1 MGWREKS
8 PAGGW
13 SHHLGTSRTPSQPD
27 CCLAT
32 PGLQVT
38 IIWWTKDGLVMR
50 GVRAV
55 GLFGLC
61 WKLTS
66 TRADW
71 DAAGEGGLDSHR
83 WSSPG
88 ESPSPEPSG

>member
-1 MGWREKS
+1 M
-8 PAGGW
+8 AGGW
-13 SHHLGTSRTPSQPD
+13 SHHLGTSCSPSQPD

-32 PGLQVT
+32 PGLQVMCNMADKG
-38 IIWWTKDGLVMR
+38 WAS
-50 GVRAV
+50 RA
-55 GLFGLC
+55 GSKGSGTLRSL

-71 DAAGEGGLDSHR
+71 DVAREGGLDLHR

-88 ESPSPEPSG
+88 ESLSAEPSG